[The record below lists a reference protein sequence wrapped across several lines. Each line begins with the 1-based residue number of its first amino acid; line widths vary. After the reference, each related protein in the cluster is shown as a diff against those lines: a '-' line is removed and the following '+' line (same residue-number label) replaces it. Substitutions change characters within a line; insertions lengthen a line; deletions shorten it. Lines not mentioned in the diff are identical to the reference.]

1 MKNAY
6 AAGLIDGEGSISL
19 LKANKNETFRHPVIE
34 ISNTTY
40 ELLQFMKTTFGGSI
54 SSHKIYK
61 KHHKPSWSWKLHY
74 DAAISCLEQITP
86 FLLEPKK
93 KRRAELILAEYKKVT
108 LRNGR
113 YNPQQIQE
121 KFTFENQFFSL

>member
-19 LKANKNETFRHPVIE
+19 LKARKNETFRHPVIE

-54 SSHKIYK
+54 SSHKTYK
-61 KHHKPSWSWKLHY
+61 KHYKPSWSWKLHY

-86 FLLEPKK
+86 FLLESSLNY
-93 KRRAELILAEYKKVT
+93 EISILNLFAY
-108 LRNGR
+108 
-113 YNPQQIQE
+113 
-121 KFTFENQFFSL
+121 SLKLKISNWKDWYHVNKSF